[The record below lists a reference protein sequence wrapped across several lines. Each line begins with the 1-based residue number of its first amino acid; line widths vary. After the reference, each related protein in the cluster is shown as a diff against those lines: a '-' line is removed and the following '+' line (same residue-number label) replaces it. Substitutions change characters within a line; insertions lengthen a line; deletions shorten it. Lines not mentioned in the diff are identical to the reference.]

1 MVKTHLC
8 LSRFALLET
17 HLCLSRFAL
26 LETLVCI
33 ALLLALSACTVTPNR
48 ADIDRPN
55 LKAQLPA
62 EFDQAK
68 GLALESTTQPAR
80 LSFSAFGSKPLDQLI
95 DRAMLVNTSLA
106 QVQARLDE
114 ARAYRGLTKFSLF
127 PTVTGL
133 GEKNRSRISSQDPQA
148 PPGLGITESIDIG
161 ADVAWEIDL
170 FGSLRNQSAAVVL
183 RADAAQAALTD
194 ARRVVIAEVASGF
207 FQALGARERVAITV
221 RNLANLRESER
232 IADAL
237 VNAGRGTD
245 LDLARARSLRLSVE
259 AGLATSNAEQ
269 TRLELRLATLCNL
282 PVAELRE
289 VLAKQ
294 LEIPDLPKL
303 RQVGTPEEWLKRRP
317 DVQNA
322 AHNLEAAIADAGA
335 QKAEFF
341 PKLNLLGNFGS
352 IARSGS
358 DVFSDGTA
366 RWRFGPSI
374 SWQFFNVGRVNQLYQ
389 AELAQA
395 RGAAASYE
403 ETVLRALEEV
413 ELAMA
418 NFRATQAA
426 TVALTEAAIQAE
438 QARAL
443 AELRFEAGAS
453 DYLVVLDA
461 QRQRLSLDD
470 QLVQAK
476 TARASALAMLYKAL
490 SGDFAELDDETD

>member
-1 MVKTHLC
+1 LP
-8 LSRFALLET
+8 
-17 HLCLSRFAL
+17 
-26 LETLVCI
+26 
-33 ALLLALSACTVTPNR
+33 TP
-48 ADIDRPN
+48 
-55 LKAQLPA
+55 
-62 EFDQAK
+62 
-68 GLALESTTQPAR
+68 
-80 LSFSAFGSKPLDQLI
+80 
-95 DRAMLVNTSLA
+95 
-106 QVQARLDE
+106 
-114 ARAYRGLTKFSLF
+114 
-127 PTVTGL
+127 
-133 GEKNRSRISSQDPQA
+133 
-148 PPGLGITESIDIG
+148 
-161 ADVAWEIDL
+161 
-170 FGSLRNQSAAVVL
+170 
-183 RADAAQAALTD
+183 
-194 ARRVVIAEVASGF
+194 
-207 FQALGARERVAITV
+207 
-221 RNLANLRESER
+221 
-232 IADAL
+232 
-237 VNAGRGTD
+237 
-245 LDLARARSLRLSVE
+245 
-259 AGLATSNAEQ
+259 
-269 TRLELRLATLCNL
+269 
-282 PVAELRE
+282 
-289 VLAKQ
+289 
-294 LEIPDLPKL
+294 
-303 RQVGTPEEWLKRRP
+303 
-317 DVQNA
+317 
-322 AHNLEAAIADAGA
+322 
-335 QKAEFF
+335 FF